1 MSEHKKVGIVGSTS
15 KGMATTGKKAPLR
28 FAHFRLWLVCA
39 AGLLLVAATVCTVW
53 LVHHH
58 DARSTHISTE
68 QVMSPSEV
76 HAKASSLFLTG
87 HATAAQQLLDAQIAQ
102 AKSSVSEGQLYE
114 QKASLAYS
122 GTDFTEA
129 LQFAQRAEHLN
140 PTVNSANL
148 IATSAQA
155 LGNNALALQYYK
167 LELQRGGNSM
177 LSTDKLELQLN
188 IKALGG

>member
-76 HAKASSLFLTG
+76 HAKASLPGLP
-87 HATAAQQLLDAQIAQ
+87 
-102 AKSSVSEGQLYE
+102 VSEVSQ
-114 QKASLAYS
+114 SAYS
-122 GTDFTEA
+122 VG
-129 LQFAQRAEHLN
+129 
-140 PTVNSANL
+140 
-148 IATSAQA
+148 
-155 LGNNALALQYYK
+155 
-167 LELQRGGNSM
+167 
-177 LSTDKLELQLN
+177 DKPL
-188 IKALGG
+188 